1 MPQLFAHSL
10 SGVGLLLLC
19 MFATGCESSFYG
31 WQVRTN
37 STLTAP
43 TFLPTNLERQTI
55 GMFGAVTTPVLQGT
69 EIGLSHILGQIIQE
83 IAPDMK
89 VLSPQELAQ
98 RINRSGLA
106 GEYARMRADYWQSD
120 ILDSDSLRKIASAIG
135 VRYVFQPRL
144 AAFSQTMAQR
154 WQAPAVLVWLTWVRS
169 AIMRAS
175 LQLWDAETGELVW
188 HSYAEATVQNEA
200 VSQDPVYFEEIA
212 RVTMASMISDLR
224 NGKKSSTYTPMDK
237 LLDGIIQKKEP
248 RQDQT
253 PALDE

>member
-1 MPQLFAHSL
+1 
-10 SGVGLLLLC
+10 

-37 STLTAP
+37 STLMAP

-55 GMFGAVTTPVLQGT
+55 GMFGAVTTPMLQGT

-89 VLSPQELAQ
+89 VLSPQELAL
-98 RINRSGLA
+98 RINRGGLA
-106 GEYARMRADYWQSD
+106 GEYAKMRADYWQSD
-120 ILDSDSLRKIASAIG
+120 ILDSESLRKIASAIG

-144 AAFSQTMAQR
+144 AAFTQTMSQR

-175 LQLWDAETGELVW
+175 LQLWDGETGELVW
-188 HSYAEATVQNEA
+188 DSHAEATVQNEA

-212 RVTMASMISDLR
+212 RVTMASMIADLK
-224 NGKKSSTYTPMDK
+224 NKKKRSTYTATDK
-237 LLDGIIQKKEP
+237 FLDRFAHGTEQKQGEE
-248 RQDQT
+248 
-253 PALDE
+253 PALEE